1 MQALLF
7 QHTIFTLLLMFS
19 LQQFFNASAPSSN
32 LGKTFTG
39 MMLGYDVD
47 NCNAI
52 FFVSCYIQ
60 LGY

>member
-1 MQALLF
+1 
-7 QHTIFTLLLMFS
+7 MFS

-47 NCNAI
+47 INCNAI

>member
-1 MQALLF
+1 
-7 QHTIFTLLLMFS
+7 MFS

-47 NCNAI
+47 NFLVTYSLDIKYSHEALTVI
-52 FFVSCYIQ
+52 FLFLDVII
-60 LGY
+60 